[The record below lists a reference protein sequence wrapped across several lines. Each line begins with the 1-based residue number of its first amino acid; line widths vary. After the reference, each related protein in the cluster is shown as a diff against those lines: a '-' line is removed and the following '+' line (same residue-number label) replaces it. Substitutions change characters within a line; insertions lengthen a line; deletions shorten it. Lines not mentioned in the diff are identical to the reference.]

1 MKRTG
6 LILIGLT
13 IAILI
18 NGQTI
23 KIQGGTSISKL
34 DWVPKGLNLDPVY
47 HEAIISYSIF
57 GGFDFLEKQ
66 YSNLSSSIGMIRK
79 GGKSEFPV
87 YDQNL
92 ELIGQIM
99 QKPFL
104 DYLSINTTIDLKYEL
119 IKAISPFLSFGPR
132 FDYIINSSN
141 HFDSLKDINELKKST
156 FGLIL
161 GVGLR
166 YDLSKFHLGLRSD
179 YYYDFTKIADWTID
193 NTAIGGEVTANTY
206 TINLTLGYRLR

>member
-13 IAILI
+13 ITILI

-23 KIQGGTSISKL
+23 KLQGGTSISKL
-34 DWVPKGLNLDPVY
+34 NWELKGINVDPFY
-47 HEAIISYSIF
+47 HETLIDYSIF
-57 GGFDFLEKQ
+57 VGLDFFEEQ
-66 YSNLSSSIGMIRK
+66 YFNLSSSIGMIRK
-79 GGKSEFPV
+79 GGKSEFPLF
-87 YDQNL
+87 DENL

-132 FDYIINSSN
+132 LDYLINSSN
-141 HFDSLKDINELKKST
+141 HFDSLKDINELKKYT
-156 FGLIL
+156 FGLII

-179 YYYDFTKIADWTID
+179 YYYDFTKIADWTFD
-193 NTAIGGEVTANTY
+193 NTGIGGEVTANTY